1 MRRRRPSTKLADRR
15 IRALLAVFA
24 VVFAVMLAR
33 AAWLQTV
40 QASSL
45 ATKGA
50 SQQRETLTVPA
61 GRGTIFDRTGVQ
73 LALGEQ
79 AITVYAN
86 PREVVNARRVA
97 NAAAQTLGV
106 DPAAL
111 YKQLTD
117 RSKWFVYVDREADPA
132 KAQALKQR
140 HLAGLGF
147 YPEQRRYYPLGPVA
161 SQVIGFSGIDS
172 NGLAGMELERN
183 QTLTGRAGRETVIK
197 DPFGRV
203 VDVLDSVPERDGHDV
218 FLTVD
223 HTIQAEAEDA
233 LRSAVRQWHAKRA
246 NAVVLDP
253 RTGAV
258 LAMATA
264 PGFDA
269 NSFGS
274 VPPQY
279 QRNSTVTDV
288 YEPGST
294 FKLVTVAAALSEH
307 LVSPTTSFTL
317 APCIQV
323 ADRCIH
329 DAEPRATE
337 TMTVGQ
343 ILARSSNVGVIT
355 VAGLVGPDRL
365 SNWISRFGFGR
376 DTGIDFPGE
385 SPGIVLPR
393 DKWYGSTVG
402 TIPIGQGIAVTPIQL
417 AAAYAAIANHGLWTT
432 PHLVDHV
439 IGGPRP
445 KVEHRRILSPAIAK
459 QLLAM
464 LVDVVAE
471 GTGTLAHVPGYIV
484 AGKTGTAN
492 KPDPQTG
499 GYSTSKYVASF
510 VGIVPATSPRL
521 VILVTVDEPQGAIF
535 GGTVAAPVFQQIAR
549 FAMQYLEVPPDNPS
563 DLSASTTTGATA
575 AATSSTTPS
584 TSANTAASTST
595 SVSSTASSSTD
606 TASSTSSV
614 PDTSAS
620 SGG

>member
-1 MRRRRPSTKLADRR
+1 MRRRRPSTRLADRR

-45 ATKGA
+45 STRGA

-61 GRGTIFDRTGVQ
+61 GRGTIFDRSGVQ
-73 LALGEQ
+73 LAIGEQ
-79 AITVYAN
+79 ATTVYAN
-86 PREVVNARRVA
+86 PREVVYPRAVA

-117 RSKWFVYVDREADPA
+117 RAKWFVYVDREADPA
-132 KAQALKQR
+132 KAAALKQR

-147 YPEQRRYYPLGPVA
+147 YPEQRRYYPLGPVG
-161 SQVIGFSGIDS
+161 SQLIGFAGID
-172 NGLAGMELERN
+172 NRGLAGMELERDG
-183 QTLTGRAGRETVIK
+183 TLTGRAGRETVIK
-197 DPFGRV
+197 DPVGRV

-218 FLTVD
+218 FLTID
-223 HTIQAEAEDA
+223 HTIQGEAEDA
-233 LRSAVRQWHAKRA
+233 LRSAVLQWHAKRA
-246 NAVVLDP
+246 TAVVLDP

-258 LAMATA
+258 IAMATA

-269 NSFGS
+269 NAFAS

-279 QRNSTVTDV
+279 QRNSAVTDV

-307 LVSPTTSFTL
+307 LVTPTTSFTL

-323 ADRCIH
+323 SDKCIH
-329 DAEPRATE
+329 DAESRGTV
-337 TMTVGQ
+337 TYTVGQ
-343 ILARSSNVGVIT
+343 ILAHSSNVGVIT

-365 SNWISRFGFGR
+365 SSWISRFGFGR

-402 TIPIGQGIAVTPIQL
+402 TIPIGLGVAVTPIQL
-417 AAAYAAIANHGLWTT
+417 AEAYAAVANGGVAVT
-432 PHLVDHV
+432 PHVVEHV
-439 IGGPRP
+439 IDGPRP
-445 KVEHRRILSPAIAK
+445 RVVHRRIVSPAIAK
-459 QLLAM
+459 QLMAM

-471 GTGTLAHVPGYIV
+471 GTGTLAHVPGYVV

-510 VGIVPATSPRL
+510 VGIVPATAPRL

-549 FAMQYLEVPPDNPS
+549 FALQYLEVPPDNPS
-563 DLSASTTTGATA
+563 DLAGDTTTGAA
-575 AATSSTTPS
+575 A
-584 TSANTAASTST
+584 AASTT
-595 SVSSTASSSTD
+595 SSSTAT
-606 TASSTSSV
+606 TSTSTAGSNTAT
-614 PDTSAS
+614 PNKSPS